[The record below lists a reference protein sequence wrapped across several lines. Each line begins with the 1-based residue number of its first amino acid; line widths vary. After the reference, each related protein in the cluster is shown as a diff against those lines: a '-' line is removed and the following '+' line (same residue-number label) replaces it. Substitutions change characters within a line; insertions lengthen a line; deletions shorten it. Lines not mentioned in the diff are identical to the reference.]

1 MPFEL
6 GSDVN
11 LTGFFTDP
19 GAEDTHTAT
28 WKWGDGQTTAVSTS
42 GYTVG
47 GSHTYNSPGVYTV
60 TLTVTDDDGGFGNLS
75 YQYVVVYDPI
85 GGFATGGGWY
95 NTPGGKANFGINAK
109 YHPDVKIPY
118 GNTEFKVGDLKFK
131 STAYDWL
138 VVSAERAKY
147 KGIGTINNAGEFGFL
162 VTVIDGKIS
171 GVEDLIRIKIW
182 DLATGDIV
190 YDSQPGYPNTA
201 HPTTKIG
208 GGSIVIHKDRAK

>member
-1 MPFEL
+1 MH
-6 GSDVN
+6 G
-11 LTGFFTDP
+11 TGF
-19 GAEDTHTAT
+19 
-28 WKWGDGQTTAVSTS
+28 
-42 GYTVG
+42 
-47 GSHTYNSPGVYTV
+47 
-60 TLTVTDDDGGFGNLS
+60 
-75 YQYVVVYDPI
+75 I
-85 GGFATGGGWY
+85 TGGGWF
-95 NTPGGKANFGINAK
+95 NTPDGKANFGFNAK
-109 YHPDVKIPY
+109 YYVDEIIPN
-118 GNTEFKVGDLKFK
+118 GNTKFQVNGMKFK
-131 STAYDWL
+131 ATSYDWL
-138 VVSAERAKY
+138 VVSAERAQY